1 MKSPVIPCG
10 SCRLHVNALLLV
22 QGRYTKAREFRQEL
36 RKREREK
43 KKKKE
48 NLINK

>member
-1 MKSPVIPCG
+1 MISLAIPCG

-22 QGRYTKAREFRQEL
+22 QGRYTKAHERQES
-36 RKREREK
+36 RKREE
-43 KKKKE
+43 KKE